1 MAVSTSGRR
10 GTGGA
15 PAIELRGISKRY
27 GPVQAVDRVSVRIAP
42 GEVYALLGL
51 NGSGK
56 TTLIRLLLGMVRPGG
71 GSARVLGRP
80 VGDPS
85 AWARVGYLVE
95 SPAAYPEP
103 TVRENLEVV
112 RRLRRLRGSA
122 PVDEAIAL
130 LGLGPYAGARARTLS
145 QGNLQRLGL
154 AKALLH
160 RPDIVVPDEPVNAL
174 DPAGVVGI
182 RGLLASLA
190 REHGT
195 TVLLSS
201 HLLGEVSRLAT
212 RIGVLHAGRLVDE
225 FATADLARRVRRR
238 LEVTTRDDARALQVL
253 HAAGFTARRA
263 PQALLLEDVRATDRP
278 DAVTTALVAGGVPPV
293 RLAVVEED
301 LESWF
306 LRLVGHG
313 PPTAG
318 EGADGR

>member
-1 MAVSTSGRR
+1 M
-10 GTGGA
+10 
-15 PAIELRGISKRY
+15 
-27 GPVQAVDRVSVRIAP
+27 
-42 GEVYALLGL
+42 
-51 NGSGK
+51 
-56 TTLIRLLLGMVRPGG
+56 
-71 GSARVLGRP
+71 
-80 VGDPS
+80 
-85 AWARVGYLVE
+85 
-95 SPAAYPEP
+95 
-103 TVRENLEVV
+103 
-112 RRLRRLRGSA
+112 
-122 PVDEAIAL
+122 
-130 LGLGPYAGARARTLS
+130 
-145 QGNLQRLGL
+145 
-154 AKALLH
+154 
-160 RPDIVVPDEPVNAL
+160 
-174 DPAGVVGI
+174 
-182 RGLLASLA
+182 
-190 REHGT
+190 
-195 TVLLSS
+195 
-201 HLLGEVSRLAT
+201 SRLAT